1 MAIRITRSR
10 GGTSIRATGA
20 DAQALFEAI
29 AGSVLPPAT
38 RAVDASTGRRI
49 TEGSTEPRPIAE
61 RVCRVCG
68 CTATRACNPPC
79 FWINDDLCSSCAG
92 KEGKTS

>member
-29 AGSVLPPAT
+29 AGRVLTP
-38 RAVDASTGRRI
+38 
-49 TEGSTEPRPIAE
+49 EPRRVDSSAGVRIREGDPAPRPLAE

-68 CTATRACNPPC
+68 CTQNHACEGGC
-79 FWINDDLCSSCAG
+79 WWINDDLCSSCAA
-92 KEGKTS
+92 KEGTS